1 MADIDFEKL
10 YKEAQGTYD
19 QLKDESLWFGRGSE
33 EYKAA
38 KAQMEQDVKLWDG
51 LVKKKKDDPSYQM
64 SDYEIQLANQLLAN
78 QDRLIDIY
86 LENKEEEKK
95 KLEEK
100 GKKLSQTSEDRIAA
114 MNRAKSAI
122 NRQMNSLDEALSER
136 IEEQPAPSKEEI
148 RKESESIIKDM
159 DAAEKGVWFGSSEYD
174 DAKKSYTKLQADWSH
189 MDEKFKDKT
198 PDPGDLQWMK
208 ARILDAQEKTDAYLL
223 KKGDEQT
230 KEKPRKRMKAMGRA
244 RDGMNKMLKKIQEWE
259 KANQEKAI
267 EYSPDKA
274 LEGVNKQLKDMQDA
288 NKGAFIGSSEY
299 RAAMKAVEEQQ
310 KLWAKIQVKG
320 KDYKPTPQEMNE
332 LERVN
337 DKAEKAIDTYI
348 FNHVREGQEFNERAI
363 HRMRAMMNAKNHVNA
378 QKQILVDRRKEFT
391 AEAEKMTYADL
402 GDKATEAE
410 NDLREARRNV
420 HFGSRAFKNGMKKYA
435 RSYSKWSMLENKG
448 ADHEPTMDEIKAMKA
463 ELQDAQKAID
473 KYLDTKK
480 DKDLD
485 KNPKTKKRVDA
496 MKQAHKNLEL
506 RLRKL
511 EKIENKLSGVSKEE
525 EKKKLGECVKNLKND
540 AKNKAGYE
548 KHAARASL
556 AATQKLAK
564 LAQRT
569 DFTELELKEARRA
582 AAALVLEERL
592 KDMPAADKAALKKTY
607 AYAKAIKSIA
617 ESKEFKEAL
626 PNKKLTPLNCR
637 QFAKNPESVKKL
649 AKDFNDKLIKKQNAK
664 KEKQKE
670 KNKELQKENKKE
682 LKPEPKKS

>member
-10 YKEAQGTYD
+10 YKDAQSTYEIL
-19 QLKDESLWFGRGSE
+19 QDESLWFGRGSS

-38 KAQMEQDVKLWDG
+38 KEQMEQDVKLWDG
-51 LVKKKKDDPSYQM
+51 LVKKKKDDPNYVM

-78 QDRLIDIY
+78 QDRLIDSY
-86 LENKEEEKK
+86 LDNKEEEKK
-95 KLEEK
+95 KLEAE

-114 MNRAKSAI
+114 MNRAKSTV
-122 NRQMNSLDEALSER
+122 NRQKNALDEALSER
-136 IEEQPAPSKEEI
+136 IEEQPAPSREDIK
-148 RKESESIIKDM
+148 KESESILKDM
-159 DAAEKGVWFGSSEYD
+159 NDAEKGVWFGSSEYEE
-174 DAKKSYTKLQADWSH
+174 AKESYKLLQSDWSE
-189 MDEKFKDKT
+189 MDNRFKDKT

-208 ARILDAQEKTDAYLL
+208 SRILDAQEKTDAYLL

-230 KEKPRKRMKAMGRA
+230 KEKPLKRMKAMGRS
-244 RDGMNKMLKKIQEWE
+244 RDGMNNMLKKIQEWE
-259 KANQEKAI
+259 KANQEKEI
-267 EYSPDKA
+267 KYDPDKA
-274 LEGVNKQLKDMQDA
+274 LEGVNKQLQDMQDA
-288 NKGAFIGSSEY
+288 NKGAFVGSSEY

-310 KLWAKIQVKG
+310 KLWAKIQAKG

-348 FNHVREGQEFNERAI
+348 FNHVKEGLQGNERRK
-363 HRMRAMMNAKNHVNA
+363 HRMRTMMNAKNHVNS
-378 QKQILVDRRKEFT
+378 QKQILADRRKEFS
-391 AEAEKMTYADL
+391 AEAEKMTYAEL
-402 GDKATEAE
+402 GEKAVEAE
-410 NDLREARRNV
+410 SDLRDARRNV
-420 HFGSRAFKNGMKKYA
+420 HFGSRAFKNGMQKYA
-435 RSYSKWSMLENKG
+435 RSYSKWSVMENKG
-448 ADHEPTMDEIKAMKA
+448 AEYEPTMDEIKAMKA
-463 ELQDAQKAID
+463 EMQDAQKAID
-473 KYLDTKK
+473 KYLDSKK
-480 DKDLD
+480 DKDLE

-511 EKIENKLSGVSKEE
+511 EKIENKLSGVSREE
-525 EKKKLGECVKNLKND
+525 EKKKLGERVKNLKND
-540 AKNKAGYE
+540 AKNKSGYE

-564 LAQRT
+564 LSQRT

-592 KDMPAADKAALKKTY
+592 KDMPAADKTSLKKTD

-626 PNKKLTPLNCR
+626 PNKKLTPLNCKH
-637 QFAKNPESVKKL
+637 FAKNPESVKKL